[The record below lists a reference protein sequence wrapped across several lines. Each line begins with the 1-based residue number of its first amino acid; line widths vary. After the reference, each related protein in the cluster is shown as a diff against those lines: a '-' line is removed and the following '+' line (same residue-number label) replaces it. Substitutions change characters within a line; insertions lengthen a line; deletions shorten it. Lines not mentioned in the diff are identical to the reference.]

1 MNENEPNPPWHVIRH
16 VVERTGPYSL
26 TGHPGPQTNEQ
37 RGMALLNFV
46 RTRQQLSPVK
56 LAARNEVSALRYA
69 KYHLAKDYPRLYSEA
84 RVGEAHVGADAN
96 DFGGPDADHDNYDG
110 RVASAVVG
118 GRKRK
123 KRGGRKLGGTKGK
136 KRVRKKR
143 GRTKRKKRGRKKAK
157 K

>member
-26 TGHPGPQTNEQ
+26 TGYPGPQTNEQ
-37 RGMALLNFV
+37 RGLALLNFV
-46 RTRQQLSPVK
+46 RTRQQFSPVK

-69 KYHLAKDYPRLYSEA
+69 KYHLAKDYPRLYSEV

-96 DFGGPDADHDNYDG
+96 DFGGPDADHGNHDG
-110 RVASAVVG
+110 RVASAVG

-123 KRGGRKLGGTKGK
+123 KRGRTKGK
-136 KRVRKKR
+136 KRVRKK
-143 GRTKRKKRGRKKAK
+143 AK

>member
-84 RVGEAHVGADAN
+84 RVSEAHVGADAN
-96 DFGGPDADHDNYDG
+96 DFGGPDADHDNRDG
-110 RVASAVVG
+110 RVASAVG

-123 KRGGRKLGGTKGK
+123 KRGGTKGK

-143 GRTKRKKRGRKKAK
+143 GRTKRKKRVRKKAK